1 MVADDIRKS
10 LDSISSMLSQS
21 KGVGTTNNHG
31 SSPSMTA
38 MATTSTSHH
47 HQQQQQQ
54 QLLQHGYQYNNN
66 NNNNIIGGS
75 NDYMTLHSPSLST
88 VGDSRYGGLL
98 SPSTPGTQATQATLP
113 SGMPGGSRYIPQQQ
127 QQIMMSS
134 GGGEQQ
140 NYNTHHRNSSSGVN
154 SSGGRQYSETSSSI
168 CNFSNTTP
176 YQIHTTTAAMNS
188 TTGGSSLPFDS
199 SGSVGGAGG
208 GGAVIGSPL
217 SAFSAV
223 RSSTSGVIGSG
234 GQGLI
239 RGGTTTAAG
248 ATTAHRGG
256 GGRETMSLLVSP
268 PTSRIDDTTST
279 ASTLANQNSSTAAR
293 IETTVTTPKDDKRY
307 QHYHHSNNHHHD
319 DDEII
324 NPNPN
329 AKDPT
334 PYQNRVAA
342 NKEYGGRTAK
352 PSSTSYHQNHHHSD
366 RSHQQHQHHHS
377 DRSQQQ
383 HHQQQ
388 REGYDNANNKLAAAA
403 SSSSSS
409 STTSRSIDPPA
420 KSPFG
425 SIITSTSSSHH
436 HTGGGGGGGTSGSG
450 AYHRIRESLQRNGG
464 GGYQDHH
471 HQQPTQHSHPITEL
485 SIIEEDEN
493 HHHHH
498 NVYNNLNSSS
508 TSTVTGFTLPRTP
521 VLREV
526 QNSHHNHSSSGGSGS
541 RSGNNN
547 NVGGGG
553 SVAFAHN
560 LSTPGANSITG
571 GKSFTSLTG
580 GGGGA
585 YSTEKLL
592 HRPSAAM
599 RDSFQQLASQTAH
612 QLEDIWDIVGIVPEE
627 RASQLADLVDRIA
640 SLCHEKIEQEEQL
653 AEQFRKEIAEARYEW
668 EECCTVL
675 RIEEEDPVVKMK
687 RDPSVGGGSGVGV
700 SLQSEYEV
708 MMSRLESIRL
718 VREKA
723 TEDIVSSQ
731 RRIYEAY
738 AALSGCTVEEVAT
751 SSAEMEAWAD
761 TSSNLTEEQRELFRS
776 KAVDYEES
784 VSSRTQA
791 IVSLL
796 VDCQNLIRELE
807 IVPPGCDGKDENDT
821 DGYVGV
827 GQNEDDVKIMNSLK
841 SIQRSDTNK
850 DGNSG
855 DGGGGG
861 KRPRSRGKSS
871 DSYTVKS
878 LFETPSCVGIGK
890 DVLDRLTSRIAELN
904 GEKRQRRKKLGEMGS
919 AIASLWSLLRIP
931 SEEQRAFTDNISG
944 LGMDTL
950 QKGERELDRLNELKA
965 VMIGKLIR
973 EQRQTIEELW
983 ERTNA
988 TEGEKATFDRYFYIN
1003 DEDQLTDDLLA
1014 KHEEYAGS
1022 LNAKLEKMQP
1032 ILDLIERR
1040 ESIIEERVELEML
1053 QRDPDRLKGR
1063 NASKQLMKEEK
1074 MMRRVQKELPK
1085 ITQHLERKLKEWFD
1099 ENKPSQTE
1107 GEVRDEDLGH
1117 FMYKGLPYLRTMKIQ
1132 EHEWKTR
1139 KERGEQERQRKRQEE
1154 RSNSSGSAFG
1164 SSYSKLPGKKSSK
1177 WNPPAAS
1184 NSRPRSASNMR
1195 PASRGLRPGDMNRV
1209 NRPPAGEKSTKPGA
1223 TTKSSGYG
1231 ARAASAPRMRF

>member
-1 MVADDIRKS
+1 
-10 LDSISSMLSQS
+10 
-21 KGVGTTNNHG
+21 
-31 SSPSMTA
+31 
-38 MATTSTSHH
+38 
-47 HQQQQQQ
+47 
-54 QLLQHGYQYNNN
+54 
-66 NNNNIIGGS
+66 
-75 NDYMTLHSPSLST
+75 
-88 VGDSRYGGLL
+88 
-98 SPSTPGTQATQATLP
+98 
-113 SGMPGGSRYIPQQQ
+113 
-127 QQIMMSS
+127 MM
-134 GGGEQQ
+134 E
-140 NYNTHHRNSSSGVN
+140 NRHRNSSSVGG
-154 SSGGRQYSETSSSI
+154 SGRQYSETSSSI

-176 YQIHTTTAAMNS
+176 YQIHTTTAAMDS
-188 TTGGSSLPFDS
+188 TTGGSSLAFG
-199 SGSVGGAGG
+199 SGGGGYSSVGA

-223 RSSTSGVIGSG
+223 RTSSSGGGIS

-239 RGGTTTAAG
+239 RGGTTTAAAG
-248 ATTAHRGG
+248 GGSNNHRGG

-268 PTSRIDDTTST
+268 PTSRIDDTTTTST
-279 ASTLANQNSSTAAR
+279 TLANQNSSSAEATTAVS
-293 IETTVTTPKDDKRY
+293 TMTTPKDDKRY
-307 QHYHHSNNHHHD
+307 QHHHHH

-342 NKEYGGRTAK
+342 NKDYAVRTAK
-352 PSSTSYHQNHHHSD
+352 PSSSSYHHHQNHHY
-366 RSHQQHQHHHS
+366 QQHHHS

-383 HHQQQ
+383 QQQ
-388 REGYDNANNKLAAAA
+388 REGYDNANNNNNNKLAAA

-409 STTSRSIDPPA
+409 STASRSIDPPA

-436 HTGGGGGGGTSGSG
+436 HGGGGGGSGSG

-464 GGYQDHH
+464 GGGGYQDHQH

-498 NVYNNLNSSS
+498 HNVYNNLNSSS
-508 TSTVTGFTLPRTP
+508 TSTVTGFTWPRTP

-526 QNSHHNHSSSGGSGS
+526 QNSHHHHSSSGGSGS

-547 NVGGGG
+547 TGGGGG
-553 SVAFAHN
+553 SVAFGHN

-571 GKSFTSLTG
+571 GKSFTSLT

-653 AEQFRKEIAEARYEW
+653 AEQFRKEIAEARFEW

-708 MMSRLESIRL
+708 MMGRLESIRL

-751 SSAEMEAWAD
+751 SSTEMEAWAD

-807 IVPPGCDGKDENDT
+807 IVPPGCDGKDENDS
-821 DGYVGV
+821 DGYVEV
-827 GQNEDDVKIMNSLK
+827 GQNDDDVKIMNSLK
-841 SIQRSDTNK
+841 SIQRSDK

-855 DGGGGG
+855 DGGGGGG

-871 DSYTVKS
+871 DSYTVTS
-878 LFETPSCVGIGK
+878 LFETPTCVGIGK

-919 AIASLWSLLRIP
+919 AIASLWSMLRIP

-950 QKGERELDRLNELKA
+950 QKGERELNRLNELKA

-973 EQRQTIEELW
+973 EQRQTIEGLW

-1209 NRPPAGEKSTKPGA
+1209 NRPPAGEKSTKPGVA
-1223 TTKSSGYG
+1223 TKSSGYG